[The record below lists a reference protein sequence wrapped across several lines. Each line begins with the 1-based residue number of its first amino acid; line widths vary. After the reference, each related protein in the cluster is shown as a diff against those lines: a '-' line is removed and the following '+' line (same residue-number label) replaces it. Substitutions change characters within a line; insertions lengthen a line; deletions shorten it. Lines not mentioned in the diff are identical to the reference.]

1 METLQLNTKNSTAD
15 TNMTNLETFIQL
27 QSEVTRTTNELY
39 AFLRDKKKDLILDI
53 AKELKAIPGM
63 NKIIIKGY
71 TPGFN
76 DGDACTHSSEV
87 YYNKRYDFGE
97 IAEYGIYGLAEF
109 LGAPEEFVDE
119 EDELYNW
126 DEINNVNTYDDADEG
141 KVKQFISLLDDL
153 IEKTY
158 YTDYIVYIDLTT
170 DEPTITHEDYDCGY

>member
-1 METLQLNTKNSTAD
+1 
-15 TNMTNLETFIQL
+15 MTNLETFIQL
-27 QSEVTRTTNELY
+27 KADVSRADNALY
-39 AFLRDKKKDLILDI
+39 AFIRDKKSDLIMDI
-53 AKELKAIPGM
+53 AKELKSIPGM
-63 NKIIIKGY
+63 NKIIVKGY

-87 YYNKRYDFGE
+87 YFNKRYDFGE

-109 LGAPEEFVDE
+109 LGAPEEFLED

-126 DEINNVNTYDDADEG
+126 DEISNVNTYDDANEV
-141 KVKQFISLLDDL
+141 KVNELASLLDDI

-170 DEPTITHEDYDCGY
+170 DEPTIKHEDYDCGY